1 MKKLN
6 ILFLTI
12 ITITIAACKGDETND
27 DLDNINSSYKQEM
40 RNFVQAI
47 SQYAKSIDNEFIII
61 PQNGP
66 ELVTV
71 DGNEDGA
78 PQTDYLNAIDG
89 AGREDLFYGFDNDNV
104 ATPTAE
110 SDYMIAFLDICEQNG
125 VEVLTTDY
133 CWDHSKMDDSYSKN
147 NTKAYISFAAPDREL
162 NLIPDYPA
170 TPYNENSND
179 INTLHDAKNF
189 LYLLNS
195 ENYTSKQEFITA
207 INGTNYD
214 VIIMDLFFNESGFT
228 STEINQ
234 LKLKNNGGKRLVIA
248 YMSIGEAENYRYYW
262 NDSWT
267 VGSPSWIEAENPDW
281 AGNFKV
287 RYWESEWQTIVY
299 GNNDSYLKKI
309 IDAGFN
315 GVYLDIIDAF
325 EYFE

>member
-12 ITITIAACKGDETND
+12 ITITFTACKGDDTND
-27 DLDNINSSYKQEM
+27 DLSNINTEYKQRM
-40 RNFVQAI
+40 QNFVQEI
-47 SQYAKSIDNEFIII
+47 SKYAKSIDNKFIII

-78 PQTDYLNAIDG
+78 PQTEYLNAIDG
-89 AGREDLFYGFDNDNV
+89 VGREDLFYGYDDDNV
-104 ATPTAE
+104 ATPAAE
-110 SDYMIAFLDICEQNG
+110 SEYMIAFLDICEQNG

-133 CWDHSKMDDSYSKN
+133 CWDHDKMDDSYSKN
-147 NTKAYISFAAPDREL
+147 STKAYISFAAPDREL

-179 INTLHDAKNF
+179 IYTLQDAKNF

-195 ENYTSKQEFITA
+195 ENYTSKQELITA

-234 LKLKNNGGKRLVIA
+234 LKLKNNGGKRLVIS
-248 YMSIGEAENYRYYW
+248 YMSIVEAENYRYYW
-262 NDSWT
+262 NNSWA
-267 VGSPSWIEAENPDW
+267 VGSPIWIEAENPDW

-287 RYWESEWQTIVY
+287 RYWESEWQAIIY

-309 IDAGFN
+309 IDAGF
-315 GVYLDIIDAF
+315 
-325 EYFE
+325 

>member
-12 ITITIAACKGDETND
+12 ITITIAACKGDNAND
-27 DLDNINSSYKQEM
+27 DLTNIDSDYKQKM
-40 RNFVQAI
+40 RTFVQEI
-47 SQYAKSIDNEFIII
+47 SKYAKSIDNEFIII

-78 PQTDYLNAIDG
+78 PQTEYLSAIDG
-89 AGREDLFYGFDNDNV
+89 VGREDLFYGFDNDNV
-104 ATPTAE
+104 ATLTAE

-214 VIIMDLFFNESGFT
+214 VIIMDLLFNESGFT